1 MNAVSKGD
9 AYPQLDV
16 EAVAGMDPDV
26 IVDAAV
32 AEEHGAQR
40 ISKTAGG
47 WSRVR
52 AVRDDKVISLADEV
66 VLRPGPRVDEGV
78 ATLARAL
85 HPSATIP

>member
-1 MNAVSKGD
+1 
-9 AYPQLDV
+9 
-16 EAVAGMDPDV
+16 MDPDV

-40 ISKTAGG
+40 ISKAAGG

-52 AVRDDKVISLADEV
+52 AVRDDRVIALADEV
-66 VLRPGPRVDEGV
+66 VLRPGPRVADGV

-85 HPSATIP
+85 HPGLSL